1 MRGRAGA
8 QAPLLPHRGRGTGER
23 RWRGLAAL
31 QRRFEKPPFC
41 SNLRSMTA
49 RKIAL
54 DPPAAPAPDADEAA
68 RVARYRALIQEGL
81 DELDRGE
88 GIEVTDID
96 AWLDTLG
103 RRPA

>member
-31 QRRFEKPPFC
+31 QRRFEKPPSC
-41 SNLRSMTA
+41 STLWSMTA
-49 RKIAL
+49 RKIML
-54 DPPAAPAPDADEAA
+54 DPPAAPAPDADETA

-81 DELDRGE
+81 DELAAGQF
-88 GIEVTDID
+88 EVVEDID

-103 RRPA
+103 RRAA